1 VEILFCR
8 VLKVLGGIVVVLIV
22 MMEVVNIIVD
32 DTGVGES
39 HVNHNNNILQS
50 KVGMSGDCIV

>member
-1 VEILFCR
+1 M
-8 VLKVLGGIVVVLIV
+8 VVLIV